1 MHSLINIINTLYLIA
16 VCWAVAII
24 KINLQQ
30 NRTIMQLQP
39 GIQLF
44 QFKIHW
50 CQNEYWC
57 KCIPQNNIFC
67 VQCSLVSVL
76 NSESSYIALL
86 SPTCKPWAVDLSPII
101 RRCVSQGE
109 RSPTSTCLQCNR
121 SGTGLTLQLGSF
133 RIWAVSFRK
142 PGNSP
147 VRSNWTF
154 RRTRKFKTLQKS
166 KDIFWWSP
174 KNKQANIV
182 A

>member
-1 MHSLINIINTLYLIA
+1 MLGSCHH
-16 VCWAVAII
+16 
-24 KINLQQ
+24 Q
-30 NRTIMQLQP
+30 NQSTT
-39 GIQLF
+39 
-44 QFKIHW
+44 
-50 CQNEYWC
+50 E
-57 KCIPQNNIFC
+57 QNNNAITARNSAFSVSNSLMPKQILMQMYTPKNNLFC

-76 NSESSYIALL
+76 TSVSSYIALL

-154 RRTRKFKTLQKS
+154 RRTRNFKTLQKS